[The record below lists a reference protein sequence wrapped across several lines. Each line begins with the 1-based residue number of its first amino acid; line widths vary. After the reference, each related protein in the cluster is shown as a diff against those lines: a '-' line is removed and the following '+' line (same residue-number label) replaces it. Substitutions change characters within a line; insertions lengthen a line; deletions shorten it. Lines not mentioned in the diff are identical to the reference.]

1 MDLLTEERTGKEI
14 QQSVSDAETREVI
27 AETKKGSIDEDE
39 IVTAKILQ
47 GLSETQDQNEETN
60 QTRTKYLKLQSTQDC
75 GSQDHKPPFKK
86 RRFLELQTN
95 GSSFKNRKQT
105 LVSFSSLQIELKRKC
120 SRDEEIH
127 SNKFGPMTLFPL
139 VLSNKGSTCE
149 FIDSQDIMLPVLSY
163 SSHDMG
169 EEDVNDVLSY
179 IDQAPSQISPR
190 FHTLLSKGLV
200 YKPYVLSSDM
210 KEKKQEAFTQVNT
223 ISNVIRQTK
232 LPNQIQK
239 ICRMDYCNSPAA
251 KRSPY
256 CSSHRGVRKCEHKN
270 SDNIQCSKYAQGH
283 TRFCI
288 AHGGGRRCQ
297 HPGCKKAARD
307 KQFCAG
313 HGGGKRCSVPGCERL
328 ALVSTRRGSAIDI
341 LKCTA
346 HGGGKRCHIQGCTK
360 SAQSG
365 TDYCV
370 RHGGGKRCIVLGC
383 EKVARG
389 KTLFCMSHY
398 RRLGPCQNLN
408 NSSISIGTGVNSG
421 GNALFCRPVGTIPNK
436 H

>member
-1 MDLLTEERTGKEI
+1 M
-14 QQSVSDAETREVI
+14 
-27 AETKKGSIDEDE
+27 
-39 IVTAKILQ
+39 TAKILQ
-47 GLSETQDQNEETN
+47 GLSETQEENTDKSL
-60 QTRTKYLKLQSTQDC
+60 TRTKHLKVHSTQDYD
-75 GSQDHKPPFKK
+75 SHDHKPPFKK
-86 RRFLELQTN
+86 RRFLELLTKDN
-95 GSSFKNRKQT
+95 NFKNKKHP
-105 LVSFSSLQIELKRKC
+105 LVSFSSLQNELKTKVG
-120 SRDEEIH
+120 SDEEKRI
-127 SNKFGPMTLFPL
+127 NKFGPMTLYPL

-149 FIDSQDIMLPVLSY
+149 FIDTQDIMLPVLSH
-163 SSHDMG
+163 SSHNMG
-169 EEDVNDVLSY
+169 DEDANDALSY
-179 IDQAPSQISPR
+179 IDQAPSQFSPR
-190 FHTLLSKGLV
+190 FHTPLSKGLA
-200 YKPYVLSSDM
+200 YNPYVISSDM
-210 KEKKQEAFTQVNT
+210 KEKKQETFTEVTT
-223 ISNVIRQTK
+223 ISNAFFQTK
-232 LPNQIQK
+232 LLNQVQK
-239 ICRMDYCNSPAA
+239 KCRMDDCNKPAA

-328 ALVSTRRGSAIDI
+328 ALVSTRRGSTIDI

-383 EKVARG
+383 KKVARG

-398 RRLGPCQNLN
+398 RRLGSFQNLN
-408 NSSISIGTGVNSG
+408 DNSSIGTGVNSG
-421 GNALFCRPVGTIPNK
+421 GNKLFCRPVSTIPNK
-436 H
+436 CYCK